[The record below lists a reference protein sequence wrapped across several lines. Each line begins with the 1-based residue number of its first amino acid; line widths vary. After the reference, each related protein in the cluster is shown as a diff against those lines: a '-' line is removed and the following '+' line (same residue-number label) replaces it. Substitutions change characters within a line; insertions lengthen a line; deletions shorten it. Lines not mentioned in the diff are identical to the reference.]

1 MTKKR
6 GKKKTVKLK
15 KRVKILFVLIL
26 IIILLQ
32 TNFFGLY
39 KNKTISKFNIVNI
52 YEKAKEEKDK
62 ARRKKIYDD
71 CIKSGLTDENFNE
84 DTKNKKQEVINFI
97 NRNNIY
103 YYYQDKTYNYEIK
116 IKEDEALYG
125 ASLVKLSTA
134 LYLIDND
141 VDLSIE
147 KKYESRFKSG
157 FSTGMSKHKI
167 GDMVSLGE
175 LMKYSITYSD
185 NTAHQMLYDY
195 IGKDKLQEYSKSL
208 GAKVLLEGW
217 DHFGNQT
224 ASDMN
229 IYLNRAYELFT
240 EKENGKLLKEYM
252 NNTDTNALNF
262 DDVSFLH
269 KYGSYGAYF
278 HDVGIYLGDHPYN
291 VSILTQKGES
301 AGPSYVTKL
310 SRLTYDFHKAYY
322 DNLESYC
329 HYEAYEKE

>member
-1 MTKKR
+1 
-6 GKKKTVKLK
+6 
-15 KRVKILFVLIL
+15 
-26 IIILLQ
+26 
-32 TNFFGLY
+32 
-39 KNKTISKFNIVNI
+39 
-52 YEKAKEEKDK
+52 
-62 ARRKKIYDD
+62 
-71 CIKSGLTDENFNE
+71 
-84 DTKNKKQEVINFI
+84 
-97 NRNNIY
+97 
-103 YYYQDKTYNYEIK
+103 
-116 IKEDEALYG
+116 
-125 ASLVKLSTA
+125 
-134 LYLIDND
+134 
-141 VDLSIE
+141 
-147 KKYESRFKSG
+147 
-157 FSTGMSKHKI
+157 MSKHKI

-195 IGKDKLQEYSKSL
+195 IGKTKLQEYSKSL

-240 EKENGKLLKEYM
+240 LKENGKLFKKRIEYNVASSMNNIFITNIKEYM

-262 DDVSFLH
+262 DDVTFLH
-269 KYGSYGAYF
+269 KYGSYSAYF

-310 SRLTYDFHKAYY
+310 SRLTYDFHNAYY
-322 DNLESYC
+322 DNLESNC